1 MELEAMSDLNHTPGS
16 FAAVGDIASMCDRP
30 PRRKHLGLHIPF
42 PRGGNSGDLLNH
54 VGLPFNE

>member
-30 PRRKHLGLHIPF
+30 QVANIWVYTALFLEAETQ
-42 PRGGNSGDLLNH
+42 
-54 VGLPFNE
+54 VTC